1 MNETDPHIKI
11 VGVFGLEYENIY
23 PLNKNKNNIF
33 MSKKKSYNDKVIR
46 KILNCHDNALNEIKI
61 YKLLNNN
68 EENKLFCNMLDY
80 FIYDNK
86 INIILSYVDKSIDL
100 FYYISINNNIGDSMF
115 KSKQRYTNFIKICSN
130 VADAIKYLHDRDIV
144 HFDIKPENVV
154 VCENLNIYLIDFEFS
169 KKTEKEF
176 KVFKIIGTP
185 TYMSPEMMNK
195 QNVFKY
201 SDIFSYGIM
210 LYIIFFPHFSKNLF
224 NDTCSNHITKR
235 LEYGDTIIKEI
246 PPYMLNDQFNEILT
260 YLIEL
265 INNCIY
271 VDVNKRFNIDEVIK
285 NINIINNFLE
295 NNFLEKSYVKKD

>member
-1 MNETDPHIKI
+1 
-11 VGVFGLEYENIY
+11 
-23 PLNKNKNNIF
+23 
-33 MSKKKSYNDKVIR
+33 
-46 KILNCHDNALNEIKI
+46 
-61 YKLLNNN
+61 
-68 EENKLFCNMLDY
+68 
-80 FIYDNK
+80 
-86 INIILSYVDKSIDL
+86 
-100 FYYISINNNIGDSMF
+100 
-115 KSKQRYTNFIKICSN
+115 
-130 VADAIKYLHDRDIV
+130 
-144 HFDIKPENVV
+144 
-154 VCENLNIYLIDFEFS
+154 
-169 KKTEKEF
+169 
-176 KVFKIIGTP
+176 
-185 TYMSPEMMNK
+185 MNK